1 MSDMRDMS
9 DISDE
14 VVLDVSDRI
23 ATVTLNRPERLN
35 TLALDTVDSL
45 VEALDAAA
53 ASPARVVV
61 LAGAGPKFCA
71 GADQGEMVP
80 RPASEWEPIVRK
92 YLDPIRAIV
101 GMDKPVIAA
110 LHGDAVGG
118 GFGLAMACDIRIA
131 ADGIRLGAPF
141 TRIGLAGCDMSTGWF
156 LPRLVGLG
164 TAAELM
170 FTGRLVPAA
179 EAREMGLVHRVVPS
193 EEFAATVEEWA
204 GQMAAG
210 APAALQW
217 TKRALHR
224 SLGVDMDGEFEFE
237 IFAQVQCLQT
247 GDHAEGVRAFQE
259 KRSPEFRGG

>member
-1 MSDMRDMS
+1 MSDTG
-9 DISDE
+9 DE
-14 VVLDVSDRI
+14 VLLDVSDGI
-23 ATVTLNRPERLN
+23 ARVTLNRPDRLN
-35 TLALDTVDSL
+35 TLALGTVDAL
-45 VEALDAAA
+45 VEALNAAA

-61 LAGAGPKFCA
+61 LGGAGPKFCA
-71 GADQGEMVP
+71 GADQSEMIP
-80 RPASEWEPIVRK
+80 RRASEWEPIVRR
-92 YLDPIRAIV
+92 YLDPIRTIV

-118 GFGLAMACDIRIA
+118 GFGLAMACDIRLA

-164 TAAELM
+164 AAAELM
-170 FTGRLVPAA
+170 FTGRLVRAD
-179 EAREMGLVHRVVPS
+179 EAREMGLVHRVVAP
-193 EEFAATVEEWA
+193 EDFEDTVAEWA

-217 TKRALHR
+217 TKRAIHR
-224 SLGVDMDGEFEFE
+224 SLGVGMDDEFEFE

-247 GDHAEGVRAFQE
+247 ADHAEGVRAFQE
-259 KRSPEFRGG
+259 KRRPEFRGG